1 MASIVKIS
9 EATSIALHA
18 IALLVQMPPGRPL
31 SVKHIAGTLG
41 ISADHLSK
49 ILQRLEKELLVKS
62 VRGPKGGYLLVP
74 MVAQMPLLRVFEIF
88 EGRLSFSGC
97 LMRRPVCKTKACGL
111 SLLLG
116 NLQNQIIDFLKK
128 TCVKDINPLD
138 VSLTTS
144 RVNAGCMGK

>member
-1 MASIVKIS
+1 MANLVKIT
-9 EATSIALHA
+9 EATAIALHA
-18 IALLVQMPPGRPL
+18 MALLVQMPPGQPL

-49 ILQRLEKELLVKS
+49 ILQRLEKECMVKS

-74 MVAQMPLLRVFEIF
+74 MVAQLPLLRVFELF
-88 EGRLSFSGC
+88 EGPLSFSGC
-97 LMRRPVCKTKACGL
+97 LMRRSVCKTKACNL

-128 TCVKDINPLD
+128 TRVKDMNPFD
-138 VSLTTS
+138 VSLTRY
-144 RVNAGCMGK
+144 RVN